1 MESAEEHYQ
10 EGRASA
16 ERGDIAAAFV
26 HLEKSIEL
34 QPENAEACKLLA
46 RLSLTV
52 NEVRA
57 FQNWCHEA
65 ARLAPS
71 DPEPHWLIAQ
81 VCAASKRWAE
91 SAEALEK
98 AVAMLAENDGRRE
111 VWLRDARESRQRAT
125 SDTQFKLDK

>member
-1 MESAEEHYQ
+1 MTTAEEHYR

-16 ERGDIAAAFV
+16 GRGDIAAAFV

-34 QPENAEACKLLA
+34 QPDNAEACKLLA
-46 RLSLTV
+46 RLSLAV

-65 ARLAPS
+65 ARLAPG

-81 VCAASKRWAE
+81 VCAASNRWSE

-98 AVAMLAENDGRRE
+98 AIALLPANDSRRE
-111 VWLRDARESRQRAT
+111 TWLRDANKSRQRAT
-125 SDTQFKLDK
+125 SETQFKLDR